1 MFHEM
6 GHALHGMF
14 SDVKYP
20 SQAGTSVPRDYVE
33 FPSTFQEEWT
43 LNEKVIAKYAKHYET
58 GEQIPDELLQKVLDA
73 RNFNQGFDT
82 LEYLSAALLDLEYHT
97 VEPGTEIDDVAA
109 FEQEAL
115 EKNGVA
121 VEAVPPRYRSTYFA
135 HVFAGGYSAGYYAYM
150 WSEVLAADAFK
161 HMGNNG
167 GLSLENGQAFRKEI
181 LSQGSSKDP
190 MQQYIDWRGQEP
202 TVEAL
207 LERRGLTDPSID

>member
-1 MFHEM
+1 
-6 GHALHGMF
+6 HGMF

-20 SQAGTSVPRDYVE
+20 SQAGTNVPRDYVE
-33 FPSTFQEEWT
+33 FPSTFQEDWT
-43 LNEKVIAKYAKHYET
+43 LNPKVIAHYAKHYET
-58 GEQIPDELLQKVLDA
+58 GEQIPQELLDKVLAA

-82 LEYLSAALLDLEYHT
+82 LEYVAAALLDLEYHT
-97 VEPGTEIDDVAA
+97 VPAGEDIGDVGE
-109 FEQEAL
+109 FEQKAL
-115 EKNGVA
+115 EENGVA

-161 HMGNNG
+161 YMNQNG
-167 GLSLENGQAFRKEI
+167 GLTLENGQAFRRDI

-190 MQQYIDWRGQEP
+190 MQQYIDWRGQKP

-207 LERRGLTDPSID
+207 LERRGLTEPKVD